1 MEAFVAD
8 GHYLEGLA
16 SCALTT
22 WMEAVALARKAR
34 RAALVCLANASARA
48 FMTWRQVTGDAR
60 SFRQK
65 HAKVSK

>member
-22 WMEAVALARKAR
+22 WMEAVELVRKAR
-34 RAALVCLANASARA
+34 RAALVCLAHASARA
-48 FMTWRQVTGDAR
+48 FMRWRQVTGDAQC
-60 SFRQK
+60 FRQK
-65 HAKVSK
+65 QAKVSN